1 MRLTD
6 VLNSLIPDNKAA
18 GWDPVGIQIGDP
30 AAEVGSIAV
39 CHEVSEE
46 VVDRIVEDPPDAVI
60 AYHPLLFRP
69 VTSLIAGSSPGGRAL
84 RMARTGVNLAVVHT
98 AFDVAPGGT
107 ADALAAAVGI
117 VEGWGIGPLESSGG
131 VKIVTFVP
139 SAQVDE
145 VAAAMA
151 AAGAGSIGRY
161 GGCSYRTEGVGTFVP
176 SPEAN
181 PVVGDRGSLHLEPE
195 TRLEM
200 YAPATREDAVAG
212 ALVAAHP
219 YEEPAYDI
227 YPTRS
232 NEGFVGRVG
241 PLAEPVSLAELA
253 QTVETNLPSGIVRTA
268 GEPSSPVR
276 TVAVV
281 PGSGGGL
288 ISAAAVAGADVLIT
302 GDVSHHQAVAALDR
316 GIAVIDA
323 GHAPTER
330 PGMRSLYAAVA
341 ALGVE
346 TRDLTSLKTNPW
358 GR

>member
-46 VVDRIVEDPPDAVI
+46 VIDRIVEDPPDAVI

-69 VTSLIAGSSPGGRAL
+69 VTSLRTGSSPEGRAL
-84 RMARTGVNLAVVHT
+84 RLAGKGINLAIVHT

-117 VEGWGIGPLESSGG
+117 VGGRGIGPLESSGG

-139 SAQVDE
+139 SAQVDG

-161 GGCSYRTEGVGTFVP
+161 DGCSFRTEGVGSFVP
-176 SPEAN
+176 SPEAD
-181 PVVGDRGSLHLEPE
+181 PVVGERGSIHLEQE

-200 YAPATREDAVAG
+200 YAPATRADAIAR

-227 YPTRS
+227 YSTRS

-241 PLAEPVSLAELA
+241 PLAEPLSIAELA

-268 GEPSSPVR
+268 GKPDSLVR

-281 PGSGGGL
+281 PGSGGGF
-288 ISAAAVAGADVLIT
+288 ISAAASAGADVLIT
-302 GDVSHHQAVAALDR
+302 GDVGHHQAVAALDR

-341 ALGVE
+341 TLGVE
-346 TRDLTSLKTNPW
+346 TRDLTDLMTNPW

>member
-30 AAEVGSIAV
+30 ATEVGSISV

-46 VVDRIVEDPPDAVI
+46 VVDRLVDDPPDLLI
-60 AYHPLLFRP
+60 TYHPLLFHP
-69 VTSLIAGSSPGGRAL
+69 TTALIAGSSPGGRAL
-84 RMARTGVNLAVVHT
+84 RLARAGINLAVVHT
-98 AFDVAPGGT
+98 AFDVIPGGT
-107 ADALAAAVGI
+107 ADALAGAVGI
-117 VEGWGIGPLESSGG
+117 IDAGGMGPLEGSGG

-139 SAQVDE
+139 SAQVDG

-161 GGCSYRTEGVGTFVP
+161 DGCSYRTDGVGTFVP
-176 SPEAN
+176 SSEAD
-181 PVVGDRGSLHLEPE
+181 PVVGEGGTMHLEPE

-200 YAPATREDAVAG
+200 YAPATRADAVAG

-227 YPTRS
+227 FAARS
-232 NEGFVGRVG
+232 NEGFIGRWG
-241 PLAEPVSLAELA
+241 PLAEPVSLAELV
-253 QTVETNLPSGIVRTA
+253 QTVEMNLPSGIARVA
-268 GEPSSPVR
+268 GERQDPVR
-276 TVAVV
+276 TVGVV
-281 PGSGGGL
+281 PGSGGGF
-288 ISAAAVAGADVLIT
+288 ISAAAAVGADVLIT

-316 GIAVIDA
+316 GVAVIDA
-323 GHAPTER
+323 GHVPTER

-346 TRDLTSLKTNPW
+346 TRDLTGLKTNPW

>member
-30 AAEVGSIAV
+30 AAEVGSIAD

-46 VVDRIVEDPPDAVI
+46 VIDRIVEYPPDAVI

-69 VTSLIAGSSPGGRAL
+69 VTSLRTGSSPEGRAL
-84 RMARTGVNLAVVHT
+84 RLAGKGINLA
-98 AFDVAPGGT
+98 
-107 ADALAAAVGI
+107 I
-117 VEGWGIGPLESSGG
+117 
-131 VKIVTFVP
+131 VP
-139 SAQVDE
+139 SAQVDG

-161 GGCSYRTEGVGTFVP
+161 DGCSFRTEGVGSFVP
-176 SPEAN
+176 SPEAD
-181 PVVGDRGSLHLEPE
+181 PVVGERGSIHLEQE

-200 YAPATREDAVAG
+200 YAPATRADAIAG

-227 YPTRS
+227 YSTRS

-241 PLAEPVSLAELA
+241 PLAEPLSIAELA

-268 GEPSSPVR
+268 GKPDSLVR

-281 PGSGGGL
+281 PGSGGGF
-288 ISAAAVAGADVLIT
+288 ISAAASAGADVLIT
-302 GDVSHHQAVAALDR
+302 GDVGHHQAVAALDR

-341 ALGVE
+341 TLGVE
-346 TRDLTSLKTNPW
+346 TRDLTDLMTNPW